1 MELANQLT
9 DRLIQLLP
17 KLRSELAGMY
27 KSAQTLRATIVQST
41 GQEEHD
47 ENYKALCRY
56 YYTLEILNMV
66 YGFLKLHNK

>member
-56 YYTLEILNMV
+56 YTLKILNMV
-66 YGFLKLHNK
+66 CCFLKLYNK